1 MAKYHVSRLSFLIA
15 SSSAIAISLAVP
27 QAALAQTDE
36 EAERGINT
44 ILVTATRRSE
54 SLQDVPLA
62 VRALDA
68 EQLEQF
74 RIDSFEDYAQLIPG
88 LDGAGQGP
96 GKQDLIIRGISPG
109 RLGVRV
115 AGIGFEP
122 SVAFYLNETPISTGG
137 RNIDLYSTDL
147 NRIEILKGPQGTLFG
162 ASSQAGNVRLI
173 TNDPVLDSFEAGGT
187 FGLSTTRGGE
197 ESYQVEGF
205 LNIPIIEDKLGVRF
219 VGYTSSQGGFIDNV
233 LATRELALFN
243 PGLNQGLQQA
253 FADAGFAFTRDNQTI
268 IDQAD
273 QLGLGPLFI
282 PSSREQADNVA
293 VAEDDFN
300 DTIYEGF
307 RASVLW
313 EINPDWRLKVLH
325 ARQSLE
331 TEGIFEFEPDI
342 SEGGDLAVRTFSPSE
357 GNDDVSITAWTLEG
371 RLANLDL
378 TYNGSYT
385 DRDFEG
391 QTDYTG
397 YADIGPFIPYYI
409 CAPGYDSC
417 GAPVLFTDE
426 VFKTERHTHE
436 FRISTPRDA
445 RFRAIAGVF
454 YDDQRTVE
462 RTDFVYPASTLVGF
476 VNSFPNPDA
485 FATDPNPRP
494 NGVTFF
500 NDFLR
505 TREELSFF
513 GEAEFDIL
521 DNLTATFGLRYYDI
535 EQDFTG
541 QSRFGTR
548 FPGATP
554 GQNVDAN
561 LAGFTPATEND
572 VIFKGGL
579 DWQITPDVLVY
590 LSYGEGFRAGGFN
603 RAGNTGPNPANLVPP
618 TFESDTLENYE
629 FGWKTQWLDNRLR
642 INGAIFQMNLDNI
655 QQGVLDFSIT
665 NTAIFL
671 NVGSARQ
678 RGVEFDFEFLLTDN
692 LAVFGA
698 GQLLDSELTDLP
710 PTIVATAPLGSE
722 IAYSPDFTGVAGLRY
737 EKEFGSVTGFFQ
749 GTVNYTGERFTS
761 IAAGL
766 GAVVSPLV
774 EDDRFVLPDYTQVD
788 LNVGVQTDQWSATLF
803 VDNLTD
809 TRGLLF
815 ATANDGIIRGIPTR
829 PRTIGLRFNF
839 NY

>member
-1 MAKYHVSRLSFLIA
+1 MTKTALSRLSLLVA
-15 SSSAIAISLAVP
+15 SSSALAISLAAP
-27 QAALAQTDE
+27 QAALAQTNE
-36 EAERGINT
+36 EAEEGLNT
-44 ILVTATRRSE
+44 IVVTATRRSE

-62 VRALDA
+62 IRALDE

-74 RIDSFEDYAQLIPG
+74 RIDSFEDYAQLVPG

-96 GKQDLIIRGISPG
+96 GKQDLIVRGISPG

-147 NRIEILKGPQGTLFG
+147 SRIEILKGPQGTLFG

-173 TNDPVLDSFEAGGT
+173 TNEPVLDSFEAGGT
-187 FGLSTTRGGE
+187 FGASTTRGGE
-197 ESYQVEGF
+197 ESYQVEGYV
-205 LNIPIIEDKLGVRF
+205 NIPIVEDTLGVRF
-219 VGYTSSQGGFIDNV
+219 VGYSSSQGGFIDNIP
-233 LATRELALFN
+233 ASRELALFN
-243 PGLNQGLQQA
+243 PGLNPGLQQA
-253 FADAGFAFTRDNQTI
+253 FADAGFAFTREDQTI
-268 IDQAD
+268 INQAN
-273 QLGLGPLFI
+273 QLGLGPLRI
-282 PSSREQADNVA
+282 PSSREQADNIL

-300 DTIYEGF
+300 DAVYEGF

-313 EINPDWRLKVLH
+313 EINPDWRLKVQHL
-325 ARQSLE
+325 RQSLE
-331 TEGIFEFEPDI
+331 TEGVFEFEPDI
-342 SEGGDLAVRTFSPSE
+342 SEDGDLAVRSFAPSE
-357 GNDDVSITAWTLEG
+357 GNDDVSITSLTLEG
-371 RLANLDL
+371 RFAGLDL
-378 TYNGSYT
+378 IYNGSYT
-385 DRDFEG
+385 DRNFEG

-397 YADIGPFIPYYI
+397 YADNGPFIPYYI

-417 GAPVLFTDE
+417 GSPVLFTDE
-426 VFKTERHTHE
+426 VFETERQTHE
-436 FRISTPRDA
+436 IRLSTPQDG
-445 RFRAIAGVF
+445 RFRGIVGVF
-454 YDDQRTVE
+454 YDDQETVE

-505 TREELSFF
+505 TREEISFF

-521 DNLTATFGLRYYDI
+521 DNLTATFGMRYYDI

-548 FPGATP
+548 FPGFTP

-561 LAGFTPATEND
+561 LEGFTPATESD

-590 LSYGEGFRAGGFN
+590 VLYGEGFRAGGFN
-603 RAGNTGPNPANLVPP
+603 RAGNTGPNPTNLVPP

-629 FGWKTQWLDNRLR
+629 FGWKTQWLNNRLKF
-642 INGAIFQMNLDNI
+642 NGAIFQMDLGNI

-678 RGVEFDFEFLLTDN
+678 RGLEFDFEFLLTDN

-698 GQLLDSELTDLP
+698 GQFLDSELTDLP
-710 PTIVATAPLGSE
+710 PTIVNTAPLGAD
-722 IAYSPDFTGVAGLRY
+722 IAYSPDFTGVGGVRY
-737 EKEFGSVTGFFQ
+737 EKDFGGVTGFFQ

-761 IAAGL
+761 INAGL

-774 EDDRFVLPDYTQVD
+774 EEDRFLLPDYTQVD
-788 LNVGVQTDQWSATLF
+788 MSAGVKTDQWSATLF
-803 VDNLTD
+803 VDQQK
-809 TRGLLF
+809 G
-815 ATANDGIIRGIPTR
+815 
-829 PRTIGLRFNF
+829 
-839 NY
+839 